1 MSDIF
6 AAIDADDNAT
16 AIALLRN
23 DPAIARAHGGSE
35 GVTPVLHAMYQYK
48 FDLARALAREA
59 GALDLAEAAAIDD
72 AAQVRERLIAGVEPD
87 RRTSDGFTPLQ
98 LAAYFGAP
106 TAAVELIAAGADVNA
121 VADNPMRIQPLHA
134 AAAGR
139 HGDVAAL
146 LIDAGAAVN
155 GKQRHGWTPL
165 HSAAANGDETLVT
178 RLLAAGADPAA
189 TNDDGHTAADVATE
203 GEHHEVAARLR

>member
-1 MSDIF
+1 VSDIF
-6 AAIDADDNAT
+6 AAIDAGDNAT
-16 AIALLRN
+16 AMALLRD
-23 DPAIARAHGGSE
+23 DPAIARAHGGAE

-48 FDLARALAREA
+48 FDLARALAGAA
-59 GALDLAEAAAIDD
+59 GALDLAEAAAVDD
-72 AAQVRERLIAGVEPD
+72 VTQVRERLAAGVEPD

-106 TAAVELIAAGADVNA
+106 AAAAELISAGADLNA
-121 VADNPMRIQPLHA
+121 VADNPMRIQALHA

-155 GKQRHGWTPL
+155 SKQRHGWTPL

-189 TNDDGHTAADVATE
+189 TNDDGHTAADVAMSAH
-203 GEHHEVAARLR
+203 HHEVAILLR